1 MATTKEMIMT
11 GIKEMASDF
20 RNYLDLKEISKFLN
34 EVKKPLKEVFEESQ
48 KISFLKIKEEKE
60 KKGAEFIKTK
70 EVGDLLK
77 GVTANGSYIF
87 RISKISEKTVS
98 GTVQV
103 FDEETKS
110 WVDKISDAGK
120 PISCWRY
127 FSAIEE
133 YSEKDIPTEDIPTE
147 ESDE

>member
-1 MATTKEMIMT
+1 MENLQTVTKEMIMT

-20 RNYLDLKEISKFLN
+20 KNYPVLKEISKFLN
-34 EVKKPLKEVFEESQ
+34 EVKSPLKEVFEESQ
-48 KISFLKIKEEKE
+48 KISSLKTKEEKA
-60 KKGAEFIKTK
+60 KKGAEIIKTK

-103 FDEETKS
+103 FDEETKN

-120 PISCWRY
+120 SVSCWRY
-127 FSAIEE
+127 FNAIEE
-133 YSEKDIPTEDIPTE
+133 YSEANIPTE
-147 ESDE
+147 ERDE